1 MDMTKFLS
9 DQDPDY
15 RNVLAELRRFV
26 QSCRLQTKSELPLA
40 TSQSIESQGQP
51 DRGTANEG
59 SSTMERDQ
67 NTVHEEEEPYQ
78 PAGPMNTFSGTFRTK
93 GGKMMQGNEF
103 NSGGGS
109 MTF

>member
-1 MDMTKFLS
+1 MGMTKFLS
-9 DQDPDY
+9 DQDSDY

-26 QSCRLQTKSELPLA
+26 QSCRLQTKSDLPSA
-40 TSQSIESQGQP
+40 TSQSTEIQGQP
-51 DRGTANEG
+51 DHGMANEG

-67 NTVHEEEEPYQ
+67 NTVHEEEPYQ
-78 PAGPMNTFSGTFRTK
+78 PAGSFNTFSGTFRTN
-93 GGKMMQGNEF
+93 GGKMIQGNKF